1 MKPAQT
7 TVPHQTLRG
16 NGWLR
21 RQAGHYQLWLMV
33 LPAVIY
39 IAIFCYGPM
48 YGIQLAFR
56 EFDFSKGLTGGEWA
70 GFKYF
75 EQYFNSPMF
84 WPTLRNTFIIAF
96 FSILLGFPM
105 PILLALVV
113 NSIRSNR
120 RKRILQ
126 TTVYMPYF
134 ISTVVLVAL
143 LQIMLSPTTGLIDG
157 FLKALH
163 LIPAD
168 TNLIGDPGAFVP
180 VYVISAIWQACGWNS
195 IIFIAALS
203 SVDAQQYDAA
213 RIDGANRWQ
222 IVWHVELPAILPT
235 IIILLIMNMGSIL
248 SVGFEKTFLMQNSL
262 NKPVSEV
269 ISTYVFN
276 VGVKSN
282 QFSFG
287 SAVGLFNTLI
297 NFTFLMLANA
307 LAKKTSKISL
317 M

>member
-1 MKPAQT
+1 
-7 TVPHQTLRG
+7 
-16 NGWLR
+16 
-21 RQAGHYQLWLMV
+21 
-33 LPAVIY
+33 
-39 IAIFCYGPM
+39 
-48 YGIQLAFR
+48 
-56 EFDFSKGLTGGEWA
+56 
-70 GFKYF
+70 
-75 EQYFNSPMF
+75 
-84 WPTLRNTFIIAF
+84 
-96 FSILLGFPM
+96 M

-143 LQIMLSPTTGLIDG
+143 LQIMLSPATGLIDG

-222 IVWHVELPAILPT
+222 TVWHVEIPAILPT
-235 IIILLIMNMGSIL
+235 IIIFIDYEYGQHTQCRLR
-248 SVGFEKTFLMQNSL
+248 ED
-262 NKPVSEV
+262 
-269 ISTYVFN
+269 
-276 VGVKSN
+276 
-282 QFSFG
+282 FSD
-287 SAVGLFNTLI
+287 
-297 NFTFLMLANA
+297 
-307 LAKKTSKISL
+307 AK
-317 M
+317 